1 MLKRRIIPVQLLL
14 NNRLVKTVG
23 FGDWRD
29 VGDPVKS
36 SLVYSDQDADEL
48 MLLNIAREA
57 RSVDDLVGWVEKIAE
72 VCFVPF
78 TVGGGIRSV
87 EDAARLIRAGADK
100 VAINTAA
107 YRNPGLLAEVA
118 QRYGRQAVVL
128 SVDVLRDGE
137 GWALRSDCGRQ
148 PEARALLDW
157 LHEGVAQGAGEIL
170 LNSIDRDGCM
180 SGYDVALLDKV
191 SHAVDVPVIACGGAG
206 SFVHLREGFEA
217 GVEAVACGSLFNFG
231 DNNPLRAKA
240 FLKNYGIPLKR
251 I

>member
-14 NNRLVKTVG
+14 NNRLVKTVA

-48 MLLNIAREA
+48 VLLNIAREA

-87 EDAARLIRAGADK
+87 DDAARLIRAGADK

-107 YRNPGLLAEVA
+107 YRDPGLLAEVA
-118 QRYGRQAVVL
+118 RRYGRQAVVL
-128 SVDVLRDGE
+128 SVDVLREGE
-137 GWALRSDCGRQ
+137 DWVLRSDCGRQ
-148 PEARALLDW
+148 PETRALLDW
-157 LHEGVAQGAGEIL
+157 LQEAVAQGAGEIL
-170 LNSIDRDGCM
+170 LNSIDRDGRM
-180 SGYDVALLDKV
+180 NGYDVALLDKV
-191 SHAVDVPVIACGGAG
+191 AHAVDVPVIACGGAG